1 MCPRCLLDHIYVS
14 TSSRCLL
21 PSRLALNPFRVNELL
36 FVQARAR
43 TSRGV
48 ASLLLSGLQTGDD
61 TPVPAHCEVGAHVIR
76 KKRCTFTIEPEMLE
90 RLRSMKA
97 RTGMSESEQIRQAIR
112 SWLESRE
119 WPVGGFRKTHK
130 NV

>member
-1 MCPRCLLDHIYVS
+1 M
-14 TSSRCLL
+14 
-21 PSRLALNPFRVNELL
+21 
-36 FVQARAR
+36 
-43 TSRGV
+43 
-48 ASLLLSGLQTGDD
+48 
-61 TPVPAHCEVGAHVIR
+61 IR

-119 WPVGGFRKTHK
+119 WPVGGYARKGNK